1 VIKYQLVAATGLSL
15 SFAAANVSAQAQ
27 GSDQPGALEEIVVTA
42 QKREQNLQDVPIT
55 LSAFGSDMLRQAGAR
70 DFSGLTSMTTG
81 FSFTGGN
88 PAFASPYI
96 RGIGTN
102 VTSVGSDPSIGVYVD
117 GVYASRKGGSL
128 FDLLDVERVEIL
140 KGPQGTLFGRNSIGG
155 AISIITADP
164 VNEFEGTVA
173 VDVGNYNERGIKG
186 IVNVPLVADKLLLRA
201 SGLLRQRDGW
211 QENVL
216 DGKTG
221 GELDRT
227 AAQLKLAWL
236 PVDSV
241 EVELSNFWN
250 RSDEIASYTDNIRS
264 GLGLPVNE
272 LAKNWHDKKAVN
284 GGLNPFGL
292 SASDQAPTVPY
303 FDRTMHAHALNV
315 DWDINDSLLF
325 TSLTAYRTYETSAA
339 TDYDGTEY
347 LIGANVNSTENNET
361 TSQEFRL
368 TGTGT
373 ALDWFVGASAS
384 KETADMQFL
393 IGLFDFLNANGRTPF
408 FEDSFVVAKTDSFA
422 LYGDLTWRATDS
434 INVTVGGRY
443 SYDDKSIDY
452 RNPLQTAGARGLR
465 GLGFIMPIPVQFTD
479 ASGNPDPKAT
489 SLSDSWTDFSPRV
502 VLDYSIDDVMFY
514 ASAAR
519 GYKSGGFNTYPSVV
533 QVPTSPNFLKV
544 LPTATESVDPE
555 TTINLEFGVKS
566 MWLDRRLTLNAA
578 LFSMDYDD
586 LQVQVIKNQ
595 TVQLENAGKASSTGI
610 ELETRYLFT
619 PDLALTV
626 NAAWT
631 DAEYDRFT
639 SGGVDYSGTPL
650 RFSPEW
656 AGNVAIDYTRQLS
669 DLGSLRA
676 FVNYAYKGDH
686 LLSEA
691 FEQSSYSTLSA
702 RLSFASASGAWELA
716 LFGDNLTDESYLFN
730 YIEQVNGFG
739 FTSANRADPRIYGA
753 EFTYHF

>member
-1 VIKYQLVAATGLSL
+1 VIKYQLVAAMGLSL
-15 SFAAANVSAQAQ
+15 SFAAANVYAQAQ

-55 LSAFGSDMLRQAGAR
+55 LSAFDSDVVEQSGAR
-70 DFSGLTSMTTG
+70 DFAGLTTMTTG
-81 FSFTGGN
+81 FSYSGGS

-102 VTSVGSDPSIGVYVD
+102 VTSVGSDPSVGVYVD

-128 FDLLDVERVEIL
+128 SDLLDIERVEIL

-155 AISIITADP
+155 AISIVTAEP
-164 VNEFEGTVA
+164 VNEFEGMVGLEA
-173 VDVGNYNERGIKG
+173 GNYNDWGLKG
-186 IVNVPLVADKLLLRA
+186 MVNVPLIADTLLLRA
-201 SGLLRQRDGW
+201 SGLVRERDGW
-211 QENVL
+211 HENVM
-216 DGKTG
+216 DGKKG
-221 GELDRT
+221 GERDRT

-236 PVDSV
+236 AAEGV
-241 EVELSNFWN
+241 EIELSNFWN
-250 RSDEIASYTDNIRS
+250 HSDEITPYTDNILS
-264 GLGLPVNE
+264 GLGLPVSA
-272 LAKNWHDKKAVN
+272 LTKNWEDKQAVN

-292 SASDQAPTVPY
+292 SASDQEPTVPY
-303 FDRTMHAHALNV
+303 FDRTMRAHALNI
-315 DWDINDSLLF
+315 DWDISDALLF

-368 TGTGT
+368 AGNSS
-373 ALDWFVGASAS
+373 ALDWFVGVSAS
-384 KETADMQFL
+384 KEIADMQFL
-393 IGLFDFLNANGRTPF
+393 IGLFDFLNANGRAPF
-408 FEDSFVVAKTDSFA
+408 FEDSFVVAKTDSYA
-422 LYGDLTWRATDS
+422 LYGDLTWHATDNF
-434 INVTVGGRY
+434 NVTVGGRY
-443 SYDDKSIDY
+443 SYDEKSIGY
-452 RNPLQTAGARGLR
+452 KNPVQTAGAAGLG
-465 GLGFIMPIPVQFTD
+465 GLGFIMPIPIQFTD
-479 ASGNPDPKAT
+479 AAGNPDPKAT
-489 SLSDSWTDFSPRV
+489 SLNDSWTDISPRV

-514 ASAAR
+514 VSAAQ

-533 QVPTSPNFLKV
+533 QVPSSPNFLKV
-544 LPTATESVDPE
+544 LPTATASVDPE
-555 TTINLEFGVKS
+555 TTINLEVGVKS
-566 MWLDRRLTLNAA
+566 VWLERRLTLNAA
-578 LFSMDYDD
+578 VFSMDYDD

-595 TVQLENAGKASSTGI
+595 TVQLENAGKASSTGV
-610 ELETRYLFT
+610 ELETKFLVT
-619 PDLALTV
+619 PDLALIV

-631 DAEYDRFT
+631 DAEYDKFT
-639 SGGVDYSGTPL
+639 SGSVDYAGTPL

-656 AGNVAIDYTRQLS
+656 AGNVAVDYTMQLS

-691 FEQSSYSTLSA
+691 FEQESYSTLSG

-716 LFGDNLTDESYLFN
+716 VFGDNLTDESFLYN
-730 YIEQVNGFG
+730 YVEQVNGFG
-739 FTSANRADPRIYGA
+739 FTSANRSDPRTYGA